1 VQKLLLS
8 MIVLAALPGSTL
20 LAQNIV
26 GTWQGTL
33 QPNGPNSAPQLRI
46 VVKIARSDN
55 ESLKATLY
63 RIDQN
68 PTPINANSCSLKG
81 SSLKIAINQL
91 NATYEG
97 TLSSDGNSIPGN
109 FSQGGPTIPLNLA
122 RATPETAWAI
132 PEPPPP
138 PKQMSTAADPAFVV
152 ATIKPSNPSA
162 QGQGYGFRGEDV
174 VTSNT
179 TVSWLLTFA
188 YSLHAQ
194 QVIGGPKWLGS
205 DRYDILGRPDTSGQ
219 PSREQLK
226 IMVRK
231 LLAERFQLKF
241 HMEKK
246 ELSAYTITVLKTG
259 PKFEA
264 STADPNTGLGVGF
277 GLAAGG
283 GMTLNVRNAPFA
295 SIANA
300 LQGNLLDKPVVDL
313 TGLTGRYDFSVKFTP
328 DASQLANA
336 GAPPPGASAANLDA
350 PPDIYAAFQQQLGLK
365 LESTKTVVDVMVIE
379 MLEKPSNN

>member
-1 VQKLLLS
+1 
-8 MIVLAALPGSTL
+8 MLAALSGSTL
-20 LAQNIV
+20 LAQNIA

-33 QPNGPNSAPQLRI
+33 RPNGPNSSPELRI
-46 VVKIARSDN
+46 VVKIALSDG

-63 RIDQN
+63 SIDQN
-68 PTPINANSCSLKG
+68 PSPINANSCTLKG
-81 SSLKIAINQL
+81 SSLKISVNQL

-97 TLSSDGNSIPGN
+97 TLSSDGNSIPGT
-109 FSQGGPTIPLNLA
+109 FSQGGGTLPLNLA
-122 RATPETAWAI
+122 RATTETAWAI

-138 PKQMSTAADPAFVV
+138 PKQMPAAADPAFVV
-152 ATIKPSNPSA
+152 ATIKPSDPSA

-174 VTSNT
+174 ITVNT

-188 YSLHAQ
+188 YSLHAHQ
-194 QVIGGPKWLGS
+194 MIGGPKWLGS
-205 DRYDILGRPDTSGQ
+205 DKYDLLGRPDTPGQ

-226 IMVRK
+226 IMFRK

-241 HMEKK
+241 HLEKR
-246 ELSAYTITVLKTG
+246 ELPAYTITVLKSG

-264 STADPNTGLGVGF
+264 STADPNVGLGIGF
-277 GLAAGG
+277 GLAPGG
-283 GMTLNVRNAPFA
+283 GMTFNVRNATFA

-313 TGLTGRYDFSVKFTP
+313 TGLTGRYDFSVKFMP
-328 DASQLANA
+328 DGSQMANA
-336 GAPPPGASAANLDA
+336 GVRPGPSAANVDLDA
-350 PPDIYAAFQQQLGLK
+350 PPDIFAAFQQQLGLK

-379 MLEKPSNN
+379 MLEKPSEN